1 MEKENMFPIVH
12 DQFSDNKNFF
22 LLSIPLSVYFTSL
35 LP

>member
-1 MEKENMFPIVH
+1 MEKENIFPILH

-22 LLSIPLSVYFTSL
+22 SLSIPPSVYFTLL